1 MSYTINFSKQMSGIL
16 HPNPNMLK
24 STKEKMER
32 QSERDSKVAFF
43 EAQKENLKNM
53 KTETV
58 EDIAKK
64 LEMFHTYEDE
74 IAAAKQ
80 EYNSSQ
86 MFHIMDEAEE
96 EAEKRAKEAEKNK
109 PKTEEERKEEAVDEA
124 LGTDD
129 DKGMLAENME
139 KLSEITDQMT
149 EEMTGDLTENIE
161 ALPTEKAPE
170 ETAEKELSG
179 QKLST
184 KELSTEEK
192 LQQDAIEKKAYHTF
206 DMRALE
212 SVKDWGKWL
221 KQPINKSPLG
231 PFRGAE
237 QSRLPD
243 GLQKGEK

>member
-24 STKEKMER
+24 STKEKMGR

-64 LEMFHTYEDE
+64 LEMFHAYEDE

-192 LQQDAIEKKAYHTF
+192 LQQDAIEKKAYHPF
-206 DMRALE
+206 DMRA
-212 SVKDWGKWL
+212 
-221 KQPINKSPLG
+221 
-231 PFRGAE
+231 
-237 QSRLPD
+237 
-243 GLQKGEK
+243 

>member
-1 MSYTINFSKQMSGIL
+1 
-16 HPNPNMLK
+16 MLK

-80 EYNSSQ
+80 EYYSSQ

-192 LQQDAIEKKAYHTF
+192 LQQDAIEKKAYHPF
-206 DMRALE
+206 DMRA
-212 SVKDWGKWL
+212 
-221 KQPINKSPLG
+221 
-231 PFRGAE
+231 
-237 QSRLPD
+237 
-243 GLQKGEK
+243 

>member
-1 MSYTINFSKQMSGIL
+1 
-16 HPNPNMLK
+16 
-24 STKEKMER
+24 
-32 QSERDSKVAFF
+32 
-43 EAQKENLKNM
+43 M

-149 EEMTGDLTENIE
+149 EEMTGDDGKHRSTANGESTRRNCRERIIRTEIINEGTVNRGKIT
-161 ALPTEKAPE
+161 AGCHREK
-170 ETAEKELSG
+170 S
-179 QKLST
+179 
-184 KELSTEEK
+184 
-192 LQQDAIEKKAYHTF
+192 I
-206 DMRALE
+206 
-212 SVKDWGKWL
+212 
-221 KQPINKSPLG
+221 SPV
-231 PFRGAE
+231 
-237 QSRLPD
+237 
-243 GLQKGEK
+243 

>member
-64 LEMFHTYEDE
+64 LEMFRTYEDE

-192 LQQDAIEKKAYHTF
+192 LQQDAIEKKAYHPF
-206 DMRALE
+206 DMRA
-212 SVKDWGKWL
+212 
-221 KQPINKSPLG
+221 
-231 PFRGAE
+231 
-237 QSRLPD
+237 
-243 GLQKGEK
+243 

>member
-58 EDIAKK
+58 EDIAQK

-192 LQQDAIEKKAYHTF
+192 LQQDAIEKKAYHPF
-206 DMRALE
+206 DMRA
-212 SVKDWGKWL
+212 
-221 KQPINKSPLG
+221 
-231 PFRGAE
+231 
-237 QSRLPD
+237 
-243 GLQKGEK
+243 

>member
-74 IAAAKQ
+74 IAAAKL

-192 LQQDAIEKKAYHTF
+192 LQQDAIEKKAYHPF
-206 DMRALE
+206 DMRA
-212 SVKDWGKWL
+212 
-221 KQPINKSPLG
+221 
-231 PFRGAE
+231 
-237 QSRLPD
+237 
-243 GLQKGEK
+243 

>member
-1 MSYTINFSKQMSGIL
+1 MSVTINFSKNTSAPWQS
-16 HPNPNMLK
+16 NANMLK
-24 STKEKMER
+24 STREKIQR
-32 QSERDSKVAFF
+32 QEERDGKIAFF
-43 EAQKENLKNM
+43 ETQKQNLKNQ
-53 KTETV
+53 KADTIE
-58 EDIAKK
+58 EIAKK
-64 LEMFHTYEDE
+64 LEKFHTYEDE

-86 MFHIMDEAEE
+86 MFHILDEAEE
-96 EAEKRAKEAEKNK
+96 RGEQMAKAAEKYK

-192 LQQDAIEKKAYHTF
+192 LQQDAIETGE
-206 DMRALE
+206 LPV
-212 SVKDWGKWL
+212 SVRDASGDLFPYIIGK
-221 KQPINKSPLG
+221 
-231 PFRGAE
+231 
-237 QSRLPD
+237 
-243 GLQKGEK
+243 

>member
-32 QSERDSKVAFF
+32 QSERDSKGAFF

-192 LQQDAIEKKAYHTF
+192 LQQDAIEKKAYHPF
-206 DMRALE
+206 DMRA
-212 SVKDWGKWL
+212 
-221 KQPINKSPLG
+221 
-231 PFRGAE
+231 
-237 QSRLPD
+237 
-243 GLQKGEK
+243 

>member
-139 KLSEITDQMT
+139 KLSEIGKHRSTANGESTRRNCRERIIRT
-149 EEMTGDLTENIE
+149 EIINEGTVNRGKIT
-161 ALPTEKAPE
+161 AGCHREK
-170 ETAEKELSG
+170 S
-179 QKLST
+179 
-184 KELSTEEK
+184 
-192 LQQDAIEKKAYHTF
+192 I
-206 DMRALE
+206 
-212 SVKDWGKWL
+212 
-221 KQPINKSPLG
+221 SPV
-231 PFRGAE
+231 
-237 QSRLPD
+237 
-243 GLQKGEK
+243 

>member
-96 EAEKRAKEAEKNK
+96 EAEKE
-109 PKTEEERKEEAVDEA
+109 PKRQRRISQRPRK
-124 LGTDD
+124 
-129 DKGMLAENME
+129 K
-139 KLSEITDQMT
+139 
-149 EEMTGDLTENIE
+149 
-161 ALPTEKAPE
+161 
-170 ETAEKELSG
+170 
-179 QKLST
+179 
-184 KELSTEEK
+184 
-192 LQQDAIEKKAYHTF
+192 EKKKLW
-206 DMRALE
+206 MRRLE
-212 SVKDWGKWL
+212 QTMTRECLL
-221 KQPINKSPLG
+221 KIWRSCQRSQI
-231 PFRGAE
+231 R
-237 QSRLPD
+237 
-243 GLQKGEK
+243 

>member
-1 MSYTINFSKQMSGIL
+1 MSVTINFSKNTSAPWQS
-16 HPNPNMLK
+16 NANMLK
-24 STKEKMER
+24 STREKIQR
-32 QSERDSKVAFF
+32 QEERDGKIAFF
-43 EAQKENLKNM
+43 ETQKQNLKNQ
-53 KTETV
+53 KADTIE
-58 EDIAKK
+58 EIAKK
-64 LEMFHTYEDE
+64 LEKFHTYEDE

-86 MFHIMDEAEE
+86 MFHILDEAEE
-96 EAEKRAKEAEKNK
+96 RGEQMAKAAEKYK

-192 LQQDAIEKKAYHTF
+192 LQQDAIEKKAYHPF
-206 DMRALE
+206 DMRA
-212 SVKDWGKWL
+212 
-221 KQPINKSPLG
+221 
-231 PFRGAE
+231 
-237 QSRLPD
+237 
-243 GLQKGEK
+243 

>member
-1 MSYTINFSKQMSGIL
+1 MGYTINFSKQSGRVL

-53 KTETV
+53 KAETV

-74 IAAAKQ
+74 IAVAKQ

-96 EAEKRAKEAEKNK
+96 EAQKRAKEAEKNK
-109 PKTEEERKEEAVDEA
+109 PKTGEERKEDADEA
-124 LGTDD
+124 LGTDAD
-129 DKGMLAENME
+129 NGMLTENME

-149 EEMTGDLTENIE
+149 GNLTKNIE
-161 ALPTEKAPE
+161 ELSKEKIPE
-170 ETAEKELSG
+170 ELSE

-184 KELSTEEK
+184 DEK
-192 LQQDAIEKKAYHTF
+192 VYHPF
-206 DMRALE
+206 DVRA
-212 SVKDWGKWL
+212 
-221 KQPINKSPLG
+221 
-231 PFRGAE
+231 
-237 QSRLPD
+237 
-243 GLQKGEK
+243 

>member
-74 IAAAKQ
+74 IAEAKQ

-192 LQQDAIEKKAYHTF
+192 LQQDAIEKKAYHPF
-206 DMRALE
+206 DMRA
-212 SVKDWGKWL
+212 
-221 KQPINKSPLG
+221 
-231 PFRGAE
+231 
-237 QSRLPD
+237 
-243 GLQKGEK
+243 

>member
-149 EEMTGDLTENIE
+149 EEMIGDLTENIE

-192 LQQDAIEKKAYHTF
+192 LQQDAIEKKAYHPF
-206 DMRALE
+206 DMRA
-212 SVKDWGKWL
+212 
-221 KQPINKSPLG
+221 
-231 PFRGAE
+231 
-237 QSRLPD
+237 
-243 GLQKGEK
+243 

>member
-161 ALPTEKAPE
+161 ALPTEKH
-170 ETAEKELSG
+170 
-179 QKLST
+179 QK
-184 KELSTEEK
+184 K
-192 LQQDAIEKKAYHTF
+192 LQRKNYQDRNYQ
-206 DMRALE
+206 RRNC
-212 SVKDWGKWL
+212 
-221 KQPINKSPLG
+221 QPRKNY
-231 PFRGAE
+231 
-237 QSRLPD
+237 SRMP
-243 GLQKGEK
+243 

>member
-192 LQQDAIEKKAYHTF
+192 LQQDAIEKKAYH
-206 DMRALE
+206 
-212 SVKDWGKWL
+212 
-221 KQPINKSPLG
+221 
-231 PFRGAE
+231 
-237 QSRLPD
+237 QSRLTD

>member
-86 MFHIMDEAEE
+86 MFHIMDEA
-96 EAEKRAKEAEKNK
+96 
-109 PKTEEERKEEAVDEA
+109 

-192 LQQDAIEKKAYHTF
+192 LQQDAIEKKAYHPF
-206 DMRALE
+206 DMRA
-212 SVKDWGKWL
+212 
-221 KQPINKSPLG
+221 
-231 PFRGAE
+231 
-237 QSRLPD
+237 
-243 GLQKGEK
+243 

>member
-74 IAAAKQ
+74 IATAKQ

-192 LQQDAIEKKAYHTF
+192 LQQDAIEKKAYHPF
-206 DMRALE
+206 DMRA
-212 SVKDWGKWL
+212 
-221 KQPINKSPLG
+221 
-231 PFRGAE
+231 
-237 QSRLPD
+237 
-243 GLQKGEK
+243 

>member
-1 MSYTINFSKQMSGIL
+1 MSYTINFSKQLSGIL

-58 EDIAKK
+58 EDIARK

-86 MFHIMDEAEE
+86 MFHIMDEAEK

-109 PKTEEERKEEAVDEA
+109 PKTEEERKKDAVDEA
-124 LGTDD
+124 RGTDD
-129 DKGMLAENME
+129 NKGMLAENME

-161 ALPTEKAPE
+161 ELPKEEIPE

-184 KELSTEEK
+184 EKLSTEEK
-192 LQQDAIEKKAYHTF
+192 LQQDVIEKKMYHPF
-206 DMRALE
+206 DVRA
-212 SVKDWGKWL
+212 
-221 KQPINKSPLG
+221 
-231 PFRGAE
+231 
-237 QSRLPD
+237 
-243 GLQKGEK
+243 

>member
-74 IAAAKQ
+74 ICCGKA

-192 LQQDAIEKKAYHTF
+192 LQQDAIEKKAYHPF
-206 DMRALE
+206 DMRA
-212 SVKDWGKWL
+212 
-221 KQPINKSPLG
+221 
-231 PFRGAE
+231 
-237 QSRLPD
+237 
-243 GLQKGEK
+243 

>member
-1 MSYTINFSKQMSGIL
+1 MSYTIKFSKQMSGIL

-192 LQQDAIEKKAYHTF
+192 LQQDAIEKKAYHPF
-206 DMRALE
+206 DMRA
-212 SVKDWGKWL
+212 
-221 KQPINKSPLG
+221 
-231 PFRGAE
+231 
-237 QSRLPD
+237 
-243 GLQKGEK
+243 